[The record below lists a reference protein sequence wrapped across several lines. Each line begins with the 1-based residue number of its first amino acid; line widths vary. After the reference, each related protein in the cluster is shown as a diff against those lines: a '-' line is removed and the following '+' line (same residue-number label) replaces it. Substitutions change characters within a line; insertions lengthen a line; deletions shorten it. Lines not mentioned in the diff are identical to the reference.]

1 MATEQLTYDQLA
13 ERLGTTREAA
23 RAIVKRQRLPRSRTN
38 DGKTLVAID
47 LDELRHKP
55 LPARS
60 PRGHQSVTETVAT
73 LKARIAELE
82 AELVK
87 AEERSAGHRAD
98 FERERYRTDQMVAA
112 QDRLITELENLR
124 ALLQAAEQPAT
135 PQPAS
140 RLPPRPRMAM
150 DARDRVRKK
159 EKRDEASFSIGIR
172 LPPGISGRSLHTL
185 AVSTGENPDLMA
197 AAVAA
202 AAGRSGACT
211 RR

>member
-23 RAIVKRQRLPRSRTN
+23 RAVVKRHRLPRSRTN
-38 DGKTLVAID
+38 EGKTLVAVD

-73 LKARIAELE
+73 LKARVAELE
-82 AELVK
+82 AELAK

-98 FERERYRTDQMVAA
+98 FERE
-112 QDRLITELENLR
+112 LITELENLR
-124 ALLQAAEQPAT
+124 ALLQVAQQPAT

-140 RLPPRPRMAM
+140 RL
-150 DARDRVRKK
+150 VRAW
-159 EKRDEASFSIGIR
+159 RWMRA
-172 LPPGISGRSLHTL
+172 T
-185 AVSTGENPDLMA
+185 A
-197 AAVAA
+197 
-202 AAGRSGACT
+202 
-211 RR
+211 